1 MNNNLVSL
9 LSFIPE
15 LIIIIGLLSVI
26 LLEIIPGARRWIFH
40 TVVGSIIFAFLYMMF
55 NPAENGT
62 LFMNLI
68 VVDPFS
74 TFFKIIFL
82 VSTLVAVL
90 ISDSS
95 VEIKDDIKAEYYFLI
110 LVILLGLFLM
120 SSSINLLMIYLAVE
134 LVSIPSYILA
144 GISKN
149 NKSSNEAALKY
160 VIFGSFAS
168 GLMLFGLSWL
178 YGLAG
183 STNIYIVYDA
193 LLNSGNELML
203 FMSLLFILVG
213 FGYKIS
219 MAPFHYW
226 TPDVY
231 EGAATPVTTFFSV
244 APKAAGLS
252 LLIRFFYTVFAN
264 ESGFSASS
272 ELLDVNWTFII
283 AVLSALTMTIGNV
296 LALYQENVKRMLA
309 YSSISHIGFIL
320 IGFCVLSH
328 EALTSMMFYMFIYLF
343 MNLGAFTVAV
353 FVKNKT
359 NGDNVDDWN
368 GIASKAPLISAFM
381 VIALV
386 SLAGLPPT
394 SGFVAKF
401 YVLAELF
408 RMDSYRWLAIVAIL
422 NSVISLYYY
431 FRIVK
436 AMYFIESSKDSPQEI
451 ETELSDKF
459 IIVGL
464 CAQPILFYFYWSP
477 LLDFIQSSLS
487 IWVP

>member
-1 MNNNLVSL
+1 M
-9 LSFIPE
+9 
-15 LIIIIGLLSVI
+15 
-26 LLEIIPGARRWIFH
+26 
-40 TVVGSIIFAFLYMMF
+40 
-55 NPAENGT
+55 
-62 LFMNLI
+62 
-68 VVDPFS
+68 
-74 TFFKIIFL
+74 
-82 VSTLVAVL
+82 
-90 ISDSS
+90 
-95 VEIKDDIKAEYYFLI
+95 
-110 LVILLGLFLM
+110 
-120 SSSINLLMIYLAVE
+120 
-134 LVSIPSYILA
+134 
-144 GISKN
+144 
-149 NKSSNEAALKY
+149 
-160 VIFGSFAS
+160 
-168 GLMLFGLSWL
+168 
-178 YGLAG
+178 
-183 STNIYIVYDA
+183 
-193 LLNSGNELML
+193 LNSGNELML

-252 LLIRFFYTVFAN
+252 LMIRFFYTVLAN
-264 ESGFSASS
+264 ESGFNASS

-368 GIASKAPLISAFM
+368 GIASKTPLISAFM
-381 VIALV
+381 VVALV

-401 YVLAELF
+401 YV
-408 RMDSYRWLAIVAIL
+408 
-422 NSVISLYYY
+422 
-431 FRIVK
+431 
-436 AMYFIESSKDSPQEI
+436 
-451 ETELSDKF
+451 
-459 IIVGL
+459 
-464 CAQPILFYFYWSP
+464 
-477 LLDFIQSSLS
+477 
-487 IWVP
+487 

>member
-26 LLEIIPGARRWIFH
+26 LLEIIPGARKWIFH
-40 TVVGSIIFAFLYMMF
+40 TVVGSIVFAFLYMMF
-55 NPAENGT
+55 NPAGNGT

-134 LVSIPSYILA
+134 LVSIPYYILA

-252 LLIRFFYTVFAN
+252 LLIRFFYTVFTN
-264 ESGFSASS
+264 ESGFNASS

-368 GIASKAPLISAFM
+368 GIASKTPLISAFM

-408 RMDSYRWLAIVAIL
+408 RMDSYRWLAQL
-422 NSVISLYYY
+422 
-431 FRIVK
+431 
-436 AMYFIESSKDSPQEI
+436 
-451 ETELSDKF
+451 KF
-459 IIVGL
+459 IRTSV
-464 CAQPILFYFYWSP
+464 LFCRNCLIP
-477 LLDFIQSSLS
+477 
-487 IWVP
+487 